1 MVWYLVSSLPYPF
14 LLIPPLL
21 PSCNFFCIFV
31 LSMLFLV
38 LIWYLISSFSASS
51 TSPTSSTSFSYP
63 ISSLYSVL
71 INIGISF
78 VVFTSSSI
86 FYSSSFTYASDKW
99 SLCNFK
105 FLKIH
110 GTRHWILESSILL
123 TPKRPQTVS
132 LCVCQLQKYWQKYSC
147 VSLCYSNERRIW
159 WPTQVAIRSW
169 YCCWAM

>member
-14 LLIPPLL
+14 LLIHPLL
-21 PSCNFFCIFV
+21 PSCNFFLHLCSLYAV
-31 LSMLFLV
+31 LSIDLV
-38 LIWYLISSFSASS
+38 SCLISSSSASS
-51 TSPTSSTSFSYP
+51 TSSTSFSYP

-71 INIGISF
+71 IIICISF

-159 WPTQVAIRSW
+159 WPTQVAIQSW